1 MESES
6 MECLNKDV
14 KKEKRTDPVHCR
26 YRANQFATS
35 AKLLDTTHKSYG
47 FSACLIETINL

>member
-1 MESES
+1 

-26 YRANQFATS
+26 YRADQFATS
-35 AKLLDTTHKSYG
+35 AKLLAKLLDTTHRSYG

>member
-1 MESES
+1 MESKS
-6 MECLNKDV
+6 MECLNKDA
-14 KKEKRTDPVHCR
+14 KKEKSTDPVHRR
-26 YRANQFATS
+26 YRADQIATS